1 MYTCT
6 FWQGIMKWALSQKK
20 NYFHFFVKSTFSVKH
35 FIFPVLDLPRSIKMC
50 KYKKNASIHVM
61 NYFIS
66 GLRNLCEPADRL
78 RNKQR
83 YKTIKSCIAGINE
96 KRSRNKWIGVKS

>member
-1 MYTCT
+1 
-6 FWQGIMKWALSQKK
+6 
-20 NYFHFFVKSTFSVKH
+20 
-35 FIFPVLDLPRSIKMC
+35 MC

-66 GLRNLCEPADRL
+66 GLRNLCKPADRL

-96 KRSRNKWIGVKS
+96 SAHAINGLGLKVDPMTGSQSTPPPPNKTTTKNVQS